1 MRVVSGTFTL
11 LSGDIDM
18 YLGIGFIPDW
28 VKLYSM
34 NATERFAS
42 WSFNMMRH
50 ADCLGGI
57 ETDTAGDITPNT
69 FEIGIQPWRGGNRV
83 TAAQAIAGNCLTWDT
98 LDYSKAVN
106 HDPTTY
112 EDITRWTYYSA
123 QTGHW
128 DKMANIT
135 HVGIGSLIWIASGND
150 AAKRYVVVAL
160 TGNGEDTNEVTLSE
174 TGVPD
179 GEITRISNMSDM
191 KVITTGGMVPAGFW
205 IDATMTFEASTG
217 ELVFF
222 EAGTY
227 DM

>member
-1 MRVVSGTFTL
+1 
-11 LSGDIDM
+11 
-18 YLGIGFIPDW
+18 
-28 VKLYSM
+28 
-34 NATERFAS
+34 
-42 WSFNMMRH
+42 
-50 ADCLGGI
+50 
-57 ETDTAGDITPNT
+57 
-69 FEIGIQPWRGGNRV
+69 
-83 TAAQAIAGNCLTWDT
+83 
-98 LDYSKAVN
+98 
-106 HDPTTY
+106 
-112 EDITRWTYYSA
+112 
-123 QTGHW
+123 
-128 DKMANIT
+128 MANIT

-150 AAKRYVVVAL
+150 AAKRYVIAAL

-191 KVITTGGMVPAGFW
+191 KVIPTGGMVPAGFW